1 MRWQGQEL
9 GVSDAAAL
17 PGLEQLNGLVR
28 SVTTPEFA
36 GVTFHEVL
44 CKSALN
50 RVPSASAMPFDWTV
64 NPYRGCS
71 HACVYC
77 VSPDTL
83 VLCADGRQRR
93 IDELTIGQ
101 EIIGTEQSGDYRRYV
116 RTEVRAKWTTR
127 KRAYRVTLADGTELV
142 ASGDHRFLTERGWK
156 HVIGAMSGS
165 DQRPYLTTSNR
176 LMGFGLGGRATL
188 GPRLGGEFRRGY
200 LSGMIRGDGMLFHR
214 SYTSPSRTRE
224 LHLFRLALADTE
236 ALDRTRRLLADEG
249 VPTRT
254 RPFAPASATRRA
266 MTAIHSARRADVA
279 TIETIVAVPP
289 LRTSAWHAGF
299 LAGIFDAEGS
309 CSRGILRI
317 SNKDPELLQLIQ
329 DALDAHRFPH
339 VLEPLRSN
347 GVRSVRLSGGLP
359 IRQRFFRLTEP
370 AITRKLDIV
379 GTAVKTVADLKIV
392 SIEDLGHDIDMVD
405 ITTGTGDFVAN
416 GVISHN
422 CFARGTH
429 EYLELD
435 AGRDFDTQVVVKVN
449 VADVLQKELRRGSWQ
464 HDPVMLGTNTDP
476 YQRAEGRYKLMPGI
490 VSALTESGTPF
501 SILTKGTL
509 LRRDLPMLKDAGAA
523 VHVTLAMSI
532 AVFDD
537 ELQHLIEPGTPNA
550 TARLETVRA
559 ATEAGFRVTVFL
571 MPIIP
576 HLTDSIAAIDHALS
590 RIKAAGAVRVVY
602 GALHLRPGA
611 KEWFLQWLAERHP
624 ELVSSYRGLYPGV
637 TTTAPKAYRA
647 WLAKRVRPLLRVH
660 GLDGSAEDES
670 PRGTPVAGLADRA
683 EARSA
688 PPIITTSR
696 GRAAATSL
704 RAAAARVAP
713 GEEASARLF

>member
-9 GVSDAAAL
+9 GVADAAAL

-50 RVPSASAMPFDWTV
+50 HVPSASAMPFDWTV

-77 VSPDTL
+77 VHPDTQ
-83 VLCADGRQRR
+83 VLMADGRSKR
-93 IDELTIGQ
+93 IGDVRAGDEV
-101 EIIGTEQSGDYRRYV
+101 IGTQREGASRRYV
-116 RTEVRAKWTTR
+116 RATVSAQWGTR

-156 HVIGAMSGS
+156 YVQPAPAGS
-165 DQRPYLTTSNR
+165 PQRPFLTTNNR
-176 LMGFGLGGRATL
+176 LIGFGTGGVIADTTVTDAYRQ
-188 GPRLGGEFRRGY
+188 GY
-200 LSGMIRGDGMLFHR
+200 LS
-214 SYTSPSRTRE
+214 
-224 LHLFRLALADTE
+224 
-236 ALDRTRRLLADEG
+236 
-249 VPTRT
+249 
-254 RPFAPASATRRA
+254 
-266 MTAIHSARRADVA
+266 
-279 TIETIVAVPP
+279 
-289 LRTSAWHAGF
+289 
-299 LAGIFDAEGS
+299 
-309 CSRGILRI
+309 
-317 SNKDPELLQLIQ
+317 
-329 DALDAHRFPH
+329 
-339 VLEPLRSN
+339 
-347 GVRSVRLSGGLP
+347 SVRLLGGLP
-359 IRQRFFRLTEP
+359 ARRRFFELTRP
-370 AITRKLDIV
+370 AITRRLNLIGD
-379 GTAVKTVADLKIV
+379 AVKSDAPLRVV
-392 SIEDLGHDIDMVD
+392 SIEDLGETIDMVD
-405 ITTGTGDFVAN
+405 ITTSTGDFIAN

-449 VADVLQKELRRGSWQ
+449 VADVLEKELRRGSWQ
-464 HDPVMLGTNTDP
+464 NEPVMLGTNTDP

-509 LRRDLPMLKDAGAA
+509 MRRDLPLLKEAA
-523 VHVTLAMSI
+523 TQVPVTLAMSI

-576 HLTDSIAAIDHALS
+576 HLTDSIAAIDHSLS

-611 KEWFLQWLAERHP
+611 KQWFLEWLAERHP
-624 ELVSSYRGLYPGV
+624 ELVSSYRGLYPGA
-637 TTTAPKAYRA
+637 TAYAPKAYRS

-660 GLDGSAEDES
+660 GLDGRAEEEH
-670 PRGTPVAGLADRA
+670 PRGGPVAGLADRA
-683 EARSA
+683 DARSA
-688 PPIITTSR
+688 PPIVVTSR

-704 RAAAARVAP
+704 RAASARPTP
-713 GEEASARLF
+713 GAEASARLF